1 MNALEKYQTLAATDP
16 SDGREILAAWDVVER
31 MRERGY
37 RFALTELRNG
47 DWVAEFEHRERA
59 DGGGYR
65 LSGVHT
71 ESTPAD
77 AILGAATAAM
87 ESEGR

>member
-16 SDGREILAAWDVVER
+16 PDGREILAAWDVVER

-37 RFALTELRNG
+37 LLTLTNWNGQPGKDWCATFEMANELPEECR
-47 DWVAEFEHRERA
+47 DVWAA
-59 DGGGYR
+59 
-65 LSGVHT
+65 SA
-71 ESTPAD
+71 AD

-87 ESEGR
+87 EREAPQ

>member
-16 SDGREILAAWDVVER
+16 PDGREILAAWDVVER

-37 RFALTELRNG
+37 RLTL
-47 DWVAEFEHRERA
+47 HQLA
-59 DGGGYR
+59 DGRWRAVFTKDVVFWGLHYAQ
-65 LSGVHT
+65 T
-71 ESTPAD
+71 APD